1 MTYKA
6 QCPVCKR
13 VRMTTDSLEA
23 VARWLA
29 EGLIVSAV
37 FEDVVKGSNDC
48 QFCKGER

>member
-6 QCPVCKR
+6 QCPKCKR
-13 VRMTTDSLEA
+13 VRMTTCSFEA

-37 FEDVVKGSNDC
+37 FEDVVKGNDNC
-48 QFCKGER
+48 QFCKGEK